1 MDKITIVSVCD
12 DHYSI
17 LLAVLIKS
25 IEINHKTSEPI
36 DYYIVSDNIS
46 AKNKRRIR
54 ESVASNMIQLHW
66 IEMTDA
72 VPAGMKLPGDRST
85 YPMNIYVRLFI
96 PYFLPADIEK
106 ALYLDV
112 DMLALEDISILFNT
126 DLDGK
131 PIAAAVDYV
140 AKKIG
145 SPYGGIKNY
154 KELGLDPE
162 GKYLNS
168 GLILIDNNRWRDQ
181 EISEKIINCVSDNKS
196 FADFPDQYG
205 YNVVLAGR
213 WLELDERWNFFVS
226 APEERPPF
234 LIHYIHRK
242 PIYKSY
248 PYKERYREIFYKYLA
263 LTHFKD
269 HKPIGEPLRYIK
281 KLRNVFQKVWVGIS

>member
-25 IEINHKTSEPI
+25 IEINHKTSEAI

-54 ESVASNMIQLHW
+54 ESVANNMIKLHW
-66 IEMTDA
+66 IEMADA

-126 DLDGK
+126 DLNGK

-281 KLRNVFQKVWVGIS
+281 KLRNVFQKVWQGIS

>member
-1 MDKITIVSVCD
+1 MLSPMDKITIVSVCD
-12 DHYSI
+12 NHYSI

-25 IEINHKTSEPI
+25 IEVNHKTGEVI

-46 AKNKRRIR
+46 TKNKKRIMG
-54 ESVASNMIQLHW
+54 SVSGNMIELHW
-66 IEMTDA
+66 IEMADA
-72 VPAGMKLPGDRST
+72 IPTGMKLPGDRSS
-85 YPMNIYVRLFI
+85 YPLNIYVRLFI

-112 DMLALEDISILFNT
+112 DMLVLEDISKLFNT

-131 PIAAAVDYV
+131 PIAAAVDYI

-145 SPYGGIKNY
+145 SCYGGIKNY
-154 KELGLDPE
+154 KELGLEPE

-168 GLILIDNNRWRDQ
+168 GLILIDNNKWRDQ
-181 EISEKIINCVSDNKS
+181 QITEKIINCVSDNKS

-205 YNVVLAGR
+205 YNVVLAGQ

-226 APEERPPF
+226 APEVMPPY

-263 LTHFKD
+263 LTQFND
-269 HKPIGEPLRYIK
+269 HKPIGEPFRYIK
-281 KLRNVFQKVWVGIS
+281 KLRNVFQKLW

>member
-25 IEINHKTSEPI
+25 IEINHKTSEAI

-54 ESVASNMIQLHW
+54 ESVANNMIKLHW
-66 IEMTDA
+66 IEMADA